1 MTFLAN
7 PYTLAHVIITHLT
20 DSFVTSHHKVQ
31 YTCFKELSSFLHGQ
45 EEEEGCGC
53 GRRNGGKVFIAWHR
67 KLHHK
72 RDCN

>member
-31 YTCFKELSSFLHGQ
+31 YTCFKELSFLHGK
-45 EEEEGCGC
+45 EEEG
-53 GRRNGGKVFIAWHR
+53 
-67 KLHHK
+67 
-72 RDCN
+72 

>member
-31 YTCFKELSSFLHGQ
+31 YTCFKELSFLYGK
-45 EEEEGCGC
+45 EEEG
-53 GRRNGGKVFIAWHR
+53 
-67 KLHHK
+67 
-72 RDCN
+72 